1 MIDENIKE
9 YMEKVHILNKD
20 LSEYVNEETGVK
32 YIIPTA
38 HLLVR
43 IEYIEATKSELDKLL
58 FNNAIDKLEYKSK
71 MGKRPVVKSTITK
84 NKKDDYTLVDSEIK
98 LWEIWNVSNG
108 LKVKQSFTNKKDA
121 IKLYN
126 EVNKKIL
133 EALGV

>member
-1 MIDENIKE
+1 MINENIEE
-9 YMEKVHILNKD
+9 YMSKINILNKD
-20 LSEYVNEETGVK
+20 LAEYVNEETGVK

-43 IEYIEATKSELDKLL
+43 IEYIEATKSELDKLI
-58 FNNAIDKLEYKSK
+58 FNSSIDKLEYNSK

-84 NKKDDYTLVDSEIK
+84 DKKDDYTLVDSEIK

-108 LKVKQSFTNKKDA
+108 LKVKQSFTNKEDA